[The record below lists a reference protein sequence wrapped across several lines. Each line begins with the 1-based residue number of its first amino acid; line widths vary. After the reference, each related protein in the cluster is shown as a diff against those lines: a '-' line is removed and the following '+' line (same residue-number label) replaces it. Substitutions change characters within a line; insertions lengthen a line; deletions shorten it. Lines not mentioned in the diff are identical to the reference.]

1 MNGRFLFDTSI
12 IIALFANESE
22 VRNRIS
28 ASEEVFTSSVSLGE
42 LYFGAYRS
50 AKVRENINRIDDFA
64 LSTTVL
70 NCSAETAKRYGEIK
84 NRLKDKG
91 KPIPENDIWIAALAN
106 QYDLTLVT
114 RDTHFSVVDKLK
126 LETW

>member
-1 MNGRFLFDTSI
+1 MNGKFLLDTSI
-12 IIALFANESE
+12 IIALFANEPE

-28 ASEEVFTSSVSLGE
+28 GSEEVFISSVSLGE

-50 AKVRENINRIDDFA
+50 SKAQENIDRIDDFA

-70 NCSAETAKRYGEIK
+70 NCSTETAKRYGEIK

-91 KPIPENDIWIAALAN
+91 KPIPENDIWIAALAK

-114 RDTHFSVVDKLK
+114 RDTHFIAIDKLK
-126 LETW
+126 REAW